1 MTTVVQRLRGAPRCI
16 NGDRLLARIDELR
29 CIGATAGGGVSR
41 PAFGPADVRARE
53 LVACYMREA
62 GLSVRVD
69 AAANLLG
76 SRAGTDP
83 RLGAIVLG
91 SHLDTV
97 PDGGALDGAYG
108 VLAAVEVAHT
118 LHEHRIRLD
127 HPVLVAAF
135 SNEEGIAGSS
145 AMFGSRAA
153 AGAVGREELATE
165 IHNGRTLAA
174 LVDGAGGDS
183 VRLDSARWDPSEL
196 ACYLELHIEQGPVL
210 QNQHRQI
217 GVVTA
222 ITGRL
227 TIEIVITGEANHGGT
242 TPMNARRDA
251 LVAGAR
257 MVLVVRELAASAG
270 VVRVATVGSCTTAP
284 GAWNVVPGEVRL
296 VVDVR
301 DVDDAAISEGVARL
315 RTQAHRVAAETG
327 ASIDVTPLQFV
338 APASCDERVHDAIAG
353 SAADCGLTFL
363 DMPSGAGHDAQWIAD
378 ITPMGMIFV
387 PSRDG
392 ISHSP
397 REWSAPADLVNG
409 ANVLLGATL
418 TEGGAARV
426 RGRDQ

>member
-1 MTTVVQRLRGAPRCI
+1 MTTVVQRLRDIPRCI

-29 CIGATAGGGVSR
+29 SVGATAEGGVSR
-41 PAFGPADVRARE
+41 PAFGPLDVQARN
-53 LVACYMREA
+53 LVAGYMRDA
-62 GLSVRVD
+62 GLAVHVD

-76 SRAGTDP
+76 SREGADP
-83 RLGAIVLG
+83 RLGAVVLG

-118 LHEHRIRLD
+118 LKEHSVQLGN
-127 HPVLVAAF
+127 PMLVAAF

-145 AMFGSRAA
+145 AMFGSRAVT
-153 AGAVGREELATE
+153 GAISRDELTTE
-165 IHNGRTLAA
+165 VHNGRTLAA
-174 LVDGAGGDS
+174 LVDAAGGDS
-183 VRLDSARWDPSEL
+183 DRLDTARWAPDDI

-210 QNQHRQI
+210 QNEHRQI

-227 TIEIVITGEANHGGT
+227 TIEILITGEANHGGT

-257 MVLVVRELAASAG
+257 MVLTVRELAESSG
-270 VVRVATVGSCTTAP
+270 IVRVATVGSCTTEP

-301 DVDDAAISEGVARL
+301 DVDDEAIREAVNRL
-315 RTQAHRVAAETG
+315 RAQAFRIAAETG
-327 ASIDVTPLQFV
+327 TVIDVAPMQFV
-338 APASCDERVHDAIAG
+338 APATCDDRLHDTIAE
-353 SAADCGLTFL
+353 SAAGCGLTAL
-363 DMPSGAGHDAQWIAD
+363 RMPSGAGHDAQWIAD
-378 ITPMGMIFV
+378 VTPMGMIFV

-392 ISHSP
+392 VSHSP

-409 ANVLLGATL
+409 ANVLLGTTL
-418 TEGGAARV
+418 VKGGASRV